1 MTILVP
7 VDGSKCSMRALA
19 YAIDL
24 AQATDDDLHVVH
36 FTDHETEETTEV
48 ETLVQERL
56 DEADL
61 AGEMEVVGDIRLA
74 DFKASNRVGKDILE
88 LVGRRDYDQIVMGHH
103 GSGFVESA
111 LLGSAAETVVA
122 GTDVPVTIVP

>member
-7 VDGSKCSMRALA
+7 VDGSECSMRALE

-24 AQATDDDLHVVH
+24 AQSEDDDLHVVH
-36 FTDHETEETTEV
+36 FTDHETDETTRLEEMVEASLEEASVTGGVEV
-48 ETLVQERL
+48 I
-56 DEADL
+56 
-61 AGEMEVVGDIRLA
+61 GDIRLS
-74 DFKASNRVGKDILE
+74 DFKSSDRVGKDVLE
-88 LVGRRDYDQIVMGHH
+88 LVAERDYDQVVMGHH

-122 GTDVPVTIVP
+122 ATEVPVTIVP

>member
-7 VDGSKCSMRALA
+7 VDGSECSMRALQ

-24 AQATDDDLHVVH
+24 ARAEDDDLHVVH
-36 FTDHETEETTEV
+36 FTDHETSETTEL
-48 ETLVQERL
+48 EEMIYDRL
-56 DEADL
+56 DEAGID
-61 AGEMEVVGDIRLA
+61 AEVEVIGDIRLS
-74 DFKASNRVGKDILE
+74 DFKSSNRVGKNVLE
-88 LVGRRDYDQIVMGHH
+88 LAAKRDFDQIVMGHH

-122 GTDVPVTIVP
+122 STDVPVSIVP